1 MKTNQIDPSTLPRHF
16 DEEALEAALASMTR
30 MQEVIKARVRAH
42 FLEGMEL
49 RDIASRDGVSYETIS
64 NAVRRVRVKMQSM
77 AMHDNAITK
86 EASSTVAI
94 VRARTEDLEAVLA
107 QMLRMQE
114 QTKERMRLY
123 FIEGKNATNIAAK
136 EGIRVET
143 VNNAIRHVR
152 AALAE
157 QDVNWRQASFTLSL
171 PIPLGKE
178 LQALS
183 DNLPKVK
190 SKADAEALLE
200 PIMRQ
205 VSKANGSLK

>member
-94 VRARTEDLEAVLA
+94 VRARAEDLEAVLA

>member
-1 MKTNQIDPSTLPRHF
+1 M
-16 DEEALEAALASMTR
+16 EAALSSMTR

-77 AMHDNAITK
+77 AIDDSATMKQAVN
-86 EASSTVAI
+86 TVGI
-94 VRARTEDLEAVLA
+94 VRARSEDLEAVLA

-123 FIEGKNATNIAAK
+123 FVEGKDATSIAAQ
-136 EGIRVET
+136 EGIRIET

-157 QDVNWRQASFTLSL
+157 QDINWRQASFTLSL
-171 PIPLGKE
+171 PIPLGRE
-178 LQALS
+178 LQTLS
-183 DNLPKVK
+183 ENLPKVK
-190 SKADAEALLE
+190 SKTDAEALLE

-205 VSKANGSLK
+205 ISKANGSLK